1 MRKPLLRLPSLLQ
14 DARPLAISW
23 LWLGWVGM
31 AQLEPDQSR
40 RLLSKFVHVPHS
52 EGGPTFT
59 QETAAEL
66 GRAFEYVGLPF
77 VDPMDKDDFEAC
89 VLPLS
94 REVIDQNVY
103 LNELSR
109 NHYRDIQIEYRHSKF
124 VRDII
129 SFNRKP

>member
-1 MRKPLLRLPSLLQ
+1 
-14 DARPLAISW
+14 
-23 LWLGWVGM
+23 M
-31 AQLEPDQSR
+31 AQLELDPAYW
-40 RLLSKFVHVPHS
+40 LLSKFVHVPPS
-52 EGGPTFT
+52 ERRPTFPG
-59 QETAAEL
+59 ETAAEL

-77 VDPMDKDDFEAC
+77 VDPMDKDDFDAC
-89 VLPLS
+89 VLLLS

-129 SFNRKP
+129 SLNRKP